1 MESQNRFVCEQKEKE
16 ELLIIRHEQ
25 QKAMK
30 KEQLL
35 QFNKEVRSQNATKS
49 VKRRNDALAV
59 SSVVQK
65 ENINVLG
72 DISRSV
78 LGEDEPRPLPLRP
91 ALKNVSY
98 KQQLPIK
105 KKVVTSTGTRTKR
118 DDAKA
123 SSTGGGGIVS
133 LFNPGSQSVSKH
145 ATKGRKELEE
155 EIKHL
160 FIKSSER
167 SRPRKSV
174 GKELSKGATH
184 SIERTASVGELPPG
198 NSPETTRHFKK
209 NEV

>member
-1 MESQNRFVCEQKEKE
+1 MESQNRFVREQKEKE

-91 ALKNVSY
+91 AL
-98 KQQLPIK
+98 I
-105 KKVVTSTGTRTKR
+105 
-118 DDAKA
+118 
-123 SSTGGGGIVS
+123 
-133 LFNPGSQSVSKH
+133 
-145 ATKGRKELEE
+145 
-155 EIKHL
+155 
-160 FIKSSER
+160 
-167 SRPRKSV
+167 
-174 GKELSKGATH
+174 
-184 SIERTASVGELPPG
+184 
-198 NSPETTRHFKK
+198 
-209 NEV
+209 